1 MAKKKGHRAGLQVIS
16 PPSPNRRVEA
26 KADDRTQTIYANNA
40 NIELTNF
47 DVKIR
52 LGVIDSATPQLLTV
66 RDVAHVYMSHEHA
79 RAFAQAL
86 SATIQQFDALKKRAD
101 AEEAK
106 TH

>member
-1 MAKKKGHRAGLQVIS
+1 MAKTKGRPTGLQIS
-16 PPSPNRRVEA
+16 SSPSPSRRVEA

-52 LGVIDSATPQLLTV
+52 LGVIESATPQLLTV

-79 RAFAQAL
+79 RAFVQAL
-86 SATIQQFDALKKRAD
+86 AVTMQQFDVLKKRAD
-101 AEEAK
+101 AEETQ